1 MTVAFVA
8 ALRCGNIAIPRVEW
22 IPPIRLPFWRAR
34 DENMYRTASS
44 VRRRKL
50 GKLIRNAPNV
60 YAVERMSH
68 INLQLDIWNSAAQC
82 TCARFSAI
90 VKTCLECV
98 MDIVVVDV
106 FAGTG
111 SSR

>member
-8 ALRCGNIAIPRVEW
+8 ALRCGNIAIPRGEW